1 MKYQISA
8 NSSNPRWVDNYVLHH
23 HVTPIH
29 NQLKVTGQLD
39 QFHKMG
45 PEKNKI
51 WIQAATEAG
60 IENVYLEDNQV
71 WIDIPDTAETMVWM
85 LKS

>member
-8 NSSNPRWVDNYVLHH
+8 NSSNPKWVDMYVLHH

-29 NQLKVTGQLD
+29 NQLKATNQLD
-39 QFHKMG
+39 EFHKLG

-51 WIQAATEAG
+51 WVQAATEAG
-60 IENVYLEDNQV
+60 IENVYLQDNQV
-71 WIDIPDTAETMVWM
+71 WIDIPNTADTMVWM
-85 LKS
+85 LKA